1 MKRRIISS
9 TELTNIR
16 DLDIGDEV
24 MVKTHKYGW
33 VRAEVGAFSHS
44 GRTIWKDGKP
54 AGSKIVPTIVIK
66 GGSPY
71 EDFDITQVRLIQ
83 KAKDN

>member
-1 MKRRIISS
+1 MKRRILSS
-9 TELTNIR
+9 TEVHDIH
-16 DLDIGDEV
+16 DLHIGDEV
-24 MVKTHKYGW
+24 MVKTRKYGW
-33 VRAEVGAFSHS
+33 IRAEVSAFSDA

-54 AGSKIVPTIVIK
+54 AGSKIVPTIRIK

-83 KAKDN
+83 KKKDN